1 MYEFSNQKPIN
12 NRERQWRAD
21 ILVGKPGQTAT
32 GRYTRNVI
40 DAFYKFSTNE
50 MIDLI
55 LHRTNT
61 KIVKIGD
68 NAPEGLLCRGNFMK
82 ETTTTKIGAFI
93 GLLIYNE
100 LYKVNTFKIARLE
113 IYGAPILS
121 TTMSWNRFFF
131 HSYKPFVRRRR
142 NSWKQDRFTA
152 SRELLE
158 LFNKQCSK
166 YLRESDY
173 LWFDETLYSTRNEIS
188 FKQFNPNK
196 LAKYRLLF
204 NSINAVE
211 YLYTFVTA
219 PYSRNQK
226 MKVVNFIIHVQRVLQ
241 SISLNT
247 WLHPKV

>member
-1 MYEFSNQKPIN
+1 MTSRYFGWKTRSN
-12 NRERQWRAD
+12 RYW
-21 ILVGKPGQTAT
+21 QTA
-32 GRYTRNVI
+32 RNVI
-40 DAFYKFSTNE
+40 DAFYRFFTNE

-55 LHRTNT
+55 LHRTNA
-61 KIVKIGD
+61 KIVNIGD
-68 NAPEGLLCRGNFMK
+68 NAPEELLYRGNFMK

-100 LYKVNTFKIARLE
+100 LYKVSTFKIARLE
-113 IYGAPILS
+113 RYGAPILS

-131 HSYKPFVRRRR
+131 IRTSLSYDDEETPADR
-142 NSWKQDRFTA
+142 WKQDRFTA

-158 LFNKQCSK
+158 LSNKQCSK
-166 YLRESDY
+166 YLREFDY
-173 LWFDETLYSTRNEIS
+173 LCFDETLYSTRNEIS

-196 LAKYRLLF
+196 LAKRRLLF

-211 YLYTFVTA
+211 YPYTFVTV
-219 PYSRNQK
+219 PYTRNQK

-247 WLHPKV
+247 

>member
-1 MYEFSNQKPIN
+1 
-12 NRERQWRAD
+12 
-21 ILVGKPGQTAT
+21 
-32 GRYTRNVI
+32 
-40 DAFYKFSTNE
+40 
-50 MIDLI
+50 
-55 LHRTNT
+55 
-61 KIVKIGD
+61 
-68 NAPEGLLCRGNFMK
+68 MK
-82 ETTTTKIGAFI
+82 ETTITKIVAFI

-100 LYKVNTFKIARLE
+100 LYKVNTFKIARLG

-121 TTMSWNRFFF
+121 TTM
-131 HSYKPFVRRRR
+131 YKPFVRRRR

>member
-1 MYEFSNQKPIN
+1 M
-12 NRERQWRAD
+12 
-21 ILVGKPGQTAT
+21 VGKPGQTAT
-32 GRYTRNVI
+32 GRYTQNVI

-68 NAPEGLLCRGNFMK
+68 NAPEGLLYRGNFMK

-131 HSYKPFVRRRR
+131 IRTSLSYDDEETHGNKTVSPLRG
-142 NSWKQDRFTA
+142 NS
-152 SRELLE
+152 L
-158 LFNKQCSK
+158 NC
-166 YLRESDY
+166 
-173 LWFDETLYSTRNEIS
+173 
-188 FKQFNPNK
+188 
-196 LAKYRLLF
+196 
-204 NSINAVE
+204 SINNV
-211 YLYTFVTA
+211 
-219 PYSRNQK
+219 RN
-226 MKVVNFIIHVQRVLQ
+226 
-241 SISLNT
+241 T
-247 WLHPKV
+247 